1 MHAGR
6 VGTGYS
12 MKVAQQLFKLLDPDR
27 VPKPPFPDPL
37 PSEARRDAR
46 FVEPK
51 RVMEVAF
58 RGWTAGGQIRQAAFK
73 GLREDK
79 PPQEVVRESTGR
91 DVYVLGSI
99 GPLGKY
105 LAPLGTI
112 STDEASEAFHEQAEA
127 LLEGGVDGFVLETFS
142 DLTEIALAVEAV
154 RAVTDLPVV
163 AEMAFTDEGVTFTGH
178 SPEEVARH
186 LRGLGVEAFGANCS
200 VGSSVLFDV
209 LERMLPEAGGLP
221 LAIQPNAGLPS
232 RIGERLIYLSSPG
245 YMADYAGRMVEAGAR
260 LVGGCCGTS
269 PAHIGA
275 MREVLDRRTPSPRR
289 APARP
294 SVPRPAPVAE
304 TPGLLTTRP
313 PTLLQRKL
321 EAGEFVVTVELDPPR
336 GHTVDK
342 LVQGA
347 KLLRERGVEIVDI
360 NDGSLGRVRMSVLAT
375 ALLVRDGTGLDVNMH
390 FTCRDRNL
398 MGMQADL
405 LGAHALDIRNILAMT
420 GDPPRAGDYANA
432 TAVFDVDGVGLIEVL
447 RRMNEGVD
455 AIGKSIGEPTT
466 FCVGAALNPA
476 AADIDREI
484 ERFHRKIQAGAR
496 WFQTQPVYDLAQ
508 LDRFLTRAG
517 GSPVPVLVGLL
528 PLHSFRHAEFL
539 HNEVPGITIPDDVRA
554 RLREAGGLLRQRA
567 LLAVEAVG
575 GSGAELAA
583 AADVGL
589 VQVAPAAGAVEGRR
603 LADLELPGPPQPL
616 EERVDRPDVDGVA
629 EGMLVVVREH
639 RGEREGLLH
648 AAAVQVRRRLGRAV
662 DLLRLP
668 EHERREVVRVARV
681 EDSMPALAEVARQHV
696 GAQERA
702 GQMAEVQV
710 AVRVRRRGGDE
721 DGTGGHQ
728 RSAAFEISGSGA
740 GRVRRRSSGVTTS
753 LGCART
759 IESGGTDSST
769 SALAPIFVRAP
780 IVIGPS
786 RVALAP
792 TITWSP
798 TVGWRFSP
806 AGRRTSFH
814 QPTAPS
820 VTWW

>member
-1 MHAGR
+1 MPHAFSGR
-6 VGTGYS
+6 LGQGPLLCDGAMGTVLYARGVSLDACFDVLNLNQPALVQSVHGDY
-12 MKVAQQLFKLLDPDR
+12 VTAGADCLETNTFGANRFKLAVHGL
-27 VPKPPFPDPL
+27 
-37 PSEARRDAR
+37 EARVREINRAGARLARD
-46 FVEPK
+46 
-51 RVMEVAF
+51 
-58 RGWTAGGQIRQAAFK
+58 
-73 GLREDK
+73 
-79 PPQEVVRESTGR
+79 VRESTGR

-112 STDEASEAFHEQAEA
+112 STDEAREAFHEQAEA

-186 LRGLGVEAFGANCS
+186 LRALGVEAFGANCS

-232 RIGERLIYLSSPG
+232 RIGERLIYLSSPA

-275 MREVLDRRTPSPRR
+275 MREVLDRRSPSPRR
-289 APARP
+289 APTRP
-294 SVPRPAPVAE
+294 SVVRAAPVAE
-304 TPGLLTTRP
+304 TPGLLTARP
-313 PTLLQRKL
+313 PTLLQRRL
-321 EAGEFVVTVELDPPR
+321 DAGEFVVTVELDPPR

-347 KLLRERGVEIVDI
+347 KLLKERGVEIVDI

-476 AADIDREI
+476 AADVDREI

-496 WFQTQPVYDLAQ
+496 WFQTQPVYDLAH

-554 RLREAGGLLRQRA
+554 RLREAGDRA
-567 LLAVEAVG
+567 LRVG
-575 GSGAELAA
+575 IEMAQA
-583 AADVGL
+583 L
-589 VQVAPAAGAVEGRR
+589 VH
-603 LADLELPGPPQPL
+603 D
-616 EERVDRPDVDGVA
+616 
-629 EGMLVVVREH
+629 
-639 RGEREGLLH
+639 
-648 AAAVQVRRRLGRAV
+648 VRRRYAGAYLMPSFGRF
-662 DLLRLP
+662 
-668 EHERREVVRVARV
+668 EVV
-681 EDSMPALAEVARQHV
+681 AEVLDAIR
-696 GAQERA
+696 
-702 GQMAEVQV
+702 
-710 AVRVRRRGGDE
+710 
-721 DGTGGHQ
+721 
-728 RSAAFEISGSGA
+728 
-740 GRVRRRSSGVTTS
+740 
-753 LGCART
+753 
-759 IESGGTDSST
+759 
-769 SALAPIFVRAP
+769 
-780 IVIGPS
+780 
-786 RVALAP
+786 
-792 TITWSP
+792 
-798 TVGWRFSP
+798 
-806 AGRRTSFH
+806 
-814 QPTAPS
+814 
-820 VTWW
+820 